1 MEIEER
7 KLRRM
12 LDAAA
17 ELGAITAL
25 KKAGI
30 MTNDEISQREAYR
43 RFGEAKVKYWKH
55 TGRLQIIKSKPGNSK
70 VTYSL
75 KELETLH
82 HIEKI

>member
-1 MEIEER
+1 MEIEEK

-17 ELGAITAL
+17 ELGAMSAL

-30 MTNDEISQREAYR
+30 MQKDEISQREAYR
-43 RFGEAKVKYWKH
+43 RYGEAKVRYWNH
-55 TGRLQIIKSKPGNSK
+55 TGRVKSVKVKEGNSK

-75 KELETLH
+75 RELETLSQ
-82 HIEKI
+82 IEKI

>member
-1 MEIEER
+1 
-7 KLRRM
+7 M

-17 ELGAITAL
+17 ELGALTAL
-25 KKAGI
+25 KKAGV

-43 RFGEAKVKYWKH
+43 RFGEAKVKYWRH
-55 TGRLQIIKSKPGNSK
+55 TGRLKTVKTKPGNSK

-75 KELETLH
+75 KELETIS

>member
-17 ELGAITAL
+17 ELGAMAAL

-43 RFGEAKVKYWKH
+43 RFGEGKVKYWKH
-55 TGRLQIIKSKPGNSK
+55 TGRIKIVKVKPGNSK

-75 KELETLH
+75 KELETISHL
-82 HIEKI
+82 EKI